1 MKKKVLASLMAVAMA
16 ATLLM
21 GCGGGG
27 NDSKPADSGQET
39 PADDAN
45 AGDAETPADDANADD
60 AETPADDA
68 DAGDAG
74 AEAPSGDVPTIA
86 FVPKVMGQA
95 WWDYV
100 QKNVEEWAAD
110 TGIDVIYKG
119 PTEVDAAAQ
128 VQIMTDL
135 VNQGVDI
142 LCFSPNDPAA
152 CEAICKEARDKGII
166 VISTEA
172 SGMENIDYDVEA
184 FDETGLGGFLMD
196 QLASQ
201 MGEEGQYITM
211 VGSMTMES
219 QNNWA
224 DAAVARQED
233 AYPNMELVPDKR
245 VADDSD
251 AEKAYQL
258 TKEMIQKYP
267 DLKGIL
273 GTGSF
278 DAPGAARAIQELG
291 LTGKVFAI
299 SVAMPLEVKDYLED
313 GTLGSVALW
322 DPGIAAKVMLNLG
335 VKMHNGEEIAAG
347 VDLGEEGYNA
357 VDIQDKVIVGQ
368 GQIAVTTENVND
380 FGF

>member
-1 MKKKVLASLMAVAMA
+1 MRRKWKMKKKLLVTLLSAAMA
-16 ATLLM
+16 LTM
-21 GCGGGG
+21 GACGSSG
-27 NDSKPADSGQET
+27 KTADSSAKASSDTKEASEST
-39 PADDAN
+39 SVSATSAVE
-45 AGDAETPADDANADD
+45 AAAEVKKAET
-60 AETPADDA
+60 
-68 DAGDAG
+68 GDT
-74 AEAPSGDVPTIA
+74 PTIA

-100 QKNVEEWAAD
+100 QKGVEEWSKD
-110 TGIDVIYKG
+110 TGYDVIYKG
-119 PTEVDAAAQ
+119 PTEIDAAAQ

-142 LCFSPNDPAA
+142 LCFSPNDPDA
-152 CEAICKEARDKGII
+152 CEAICKQARDKGII

-184 FDETGLGGFLMD
+184 FDEAGMGGFLMD
-196 QLASQ
+196 QLASS
-201 MGEEGQYITM
+201 MGEKGQYITM

-224 DAAVARQED
+224 DAAVARQEE
-233 AYPNMELVPDKR
+233 AYPDMELVADKR

-251 AEKAYQL
+251 AEKAYEL
-258 TKEMIQKYP
+258 TKQLLQKYP

-291 LTGKVFAI
+291 LQGKVFAI
-299 SVAMPLEVKDYLED
+299 SVAMPSEVKDYLAD
-313 GTLGSVALW
+313 GTLQSVALW
-322 DPGIAAKVMLNLG
+322 DPSISAKVMLNAGGDLFNG
-335 VKMHNGEEIAAG
+335 KKIEDGMDLQEKGYEAVKLN
-347 VDLGEEGYNA
+347 
-357 VDIQDKVIVGQ
+357 DKVIVGD
-368 GQIAVTTENVND
+368 GAIAITNDNVDD